1 MGWVMKSLI
10 FSLTFLLG
18 VALPEVVQAQ
28 ISDAAESEYINLME
42 EFSLQ
47 DIRQNT
53 GQISLHGL
61 QPNVYWTPEM
71 EQSYLKDPG
80 ANNVW
85 LRRRANESFY
95 HLLRDVSIGGVDPQ
109 SLGIDIK
116 VPQKQFMPVKDLGM
130 LIVTTSAR
138 ADLIVDA
145 LTPKNIWYDSLKQSL
160 AYMMPLCQSG
170 QWGALTNLRR
180 EIKLAL
186 KAKEVPEL
194 KARLRQYGYRIPSID
209 DVMDRDM
216 MNAVVDVQSN
226 LRMKPDGKI
235 SPGGKTW
242 RYLNTPC
249 AQRVSQLQA
258 DMEKIR
264 WLPPTFEDRYILV
277 NLAFSQ
283 FLLRDVKNG
292 QPTIMNF
299 KTINGRVE
307 RKTPMM
313 KDRMD
318 YIIFNPFW
326 VVPPTIFIQDK
337 VEEIRRLNYWQIN
350 AYFNAHQYEIWNRA
364 FTQRIDPA
372 SIDWWSINEYSPVD
386 FYIRQRPHLGNALGV
401 VKFMLTNSFS
411 IYLHDTNQR
420 ELFTEPNR
428 LLSSGCVRLEKPVE
442 LAEYLL
448 QGTEWDRRAIDAVLA
463 KPGQVMTKD
472 TKVPLTEHLP
482 VYLINM
488 TSQLNSDRVLRFTED
503 AYGQN
508 SRIGTYLRPLL

>member
-1 MGWVMKSLI
+1 MKSLM
-10 FSLTFLLG
+10 FFLTFLLG
-18 VALPEVVQAQ
+18 FSFPHSVHAQ
-28 ISDAAESEYINLME
+28 ITDANYSEYLILME

-47 DIRQNT
+47 EIRQTT

-61 QPNVYWTPEM
+61 NPASYWTAEM
-71 EQSYLKDPG
+71 EQSYLRDPG
-80 ANNVW
+80 GNNSW
-85 LRRRANESFY
+85 LRGRASESFLR
-95 HLLRDVSIGGVDPQ
+95 LLKDVSIGGVDPQ
-109 SLGIDIK
+109 SLGVDIK
-116 VPQKQFMPVKDLGM
+116 VPQKQFMPVKELGM

-138 ADLIVDA
+138 GDLIVDS
-145 LTPKNIWYDSLKQSL
+145 LTPKNIWYDSLKRSL
-160 AYMMPLCQSG
+160 AYMVPLCQTG
-170 QWGALTNLRR
+170 QWGPVANPRR

-186 KAKEVPEL
+186 KAKEVPEF
-194 KARLRQYGYRIPSID
+194 KNRLRQYGYYIPSRD

-216 MNAVVDVQSN
+216 LNAVVDVQSN

-242 RYLNTPC
+242 RYLNTSC
-249 AQRVSQLQA
+249 AQRVSQIQA

-264 WLPPTFEDRYILV
+264 WLPPTFEDRYIFV

-283 FLLRDVKNG
+283 FLLRDIKNG

-318 YIIFNPFW
+318 YIVFNPFW
-326 VVPPTIFIQDK
+326 VVPPTIFVQDK
-337 VEEIRRLNYWQIN
+337 VEEIRKLNYWQIN
-350 AYFNAHQYEIWNRA
+350 AYFDSHQYEVWNRA
-364 FTQRIDPA
+364 FTQRYNPA
-372 SIDWWSINEYSPVD
+372 SIDWWSINEYSTID
-386 FYIRQRPHLGNALGV
+386 IYIRQRPHLGNALGV

-420 ELFTEPNR
+420 ELFAEPNR
-428 LLSSGCVRLEKPVE
+428 LLSSGCVRLEKPVD

-448 QGTEWDRRAIDAVLA
+448 QGTAWDRSAIESVLA
-463 KPGQVMTKD
+463 KPGQVLTKD
-472 TKVPLTEHLP
+472 TKVSLADHLP

-488 TSQLNSDRVLRFTED
+488 TTQLNSDRVLRFTDD

-508 SRIGTYLRPLL
+508 NRIGSYLRPLL

>member
-1 MGWVMKSLI
+1 MKALVFI
-10 FSLTFLLG
+10 LTFLLG
-18 VALPEVVQAQ
+18 VALPEIVQAQ
-28 ISDAAESEYINLME
+28 TSDGTDTEYINLME

-47 DIRQNT
+47 DIRQT
-53 GQISLHGL
+53 AGQISLHGL
-61 QPNVYWTPEM
+61 QPSVYWTPEM

-80 ANNVW
+80 SSNVW

-95 HLLRDVSIGGVDPQ
+95 HLLKDVSIGGVDPE
-109 SLGIDIK
+109 SLGVDIK
-116 VPQKQFMPVKDLGM
+116 VPQKQFIPVKDLGM

-138 ADLIVDA
+138 ADLILDA

-170 QWGALTNLRR
+170 QWGPLTNLRR

-194 KARLRQYGYRIPSID
+194 KNRLRQYGYRIPSVD

-235 SPGGKTW
+235 SPAGKTW

-264 WLPPTFEDRYILV
+264 WLPPIFEDRYILV

-337 VEEIRRLNYWQIN
+337 VEEIRKLSYWQIN

-401 VKFMLTNSFS
+401 VKFMLTNLFS

-420 ELFTEPNR
+420 ELFAEPNR

-448 QGTEWDRRAIDAVLA
+448 QGTAWDRRAIDAVLA

-488 TSQLNSDRVLRFTED
+488 TSQLNSDRVLRFTDD

>member
-1 MGWVMKSLI
+1 MKLVI
-10 FSLTFLLG
+10 LSLTFLVG
-18 VALPEVVQAQ
+18 MSFPHFASAQ
-28 ISDAAESEYINLME
+28 LSGGSRAEFLSLME

-47 DIRQNT
+47 EIRRT
-53 GQISLHGL
+53 VGQISLHGL
-61 QPNVYWTPEM
+61 SPVVYWTPDM

-80 ANNVW
+80 NGNLW
-85 LRRRANESFY
+85 LRGKANENFLR
-95 HLLRDVSIGGVDPQ
+95 LLQDVSIGGVDPQ
-109 SLGIDIK
+109 SLGTDIK
-116 VPQKQFMPVKDLGM
+116 VPRKDFMSLKELGM
-130 LIVTTSAR
+130 LIVTSSAQG
-138 ADLIVDA
+138 DLIVNA

-160 AYMMPLCQSG
+160 AYLMPLCQTG
-170 QWGALTNLRR
+170 QWRPLPQLRR
-180 EIKLAL
+180 ELKLGL

-194 KARLRQYGYRIPSID
+194 KLRMRQYGYQITNMD
-209 DVMDRDM
+209 DITDRDM
-216 MNAVVDVQSN
+216 INAAVDIQSN

-242 RYLNTPC
+242 RYLNTTC

-264 WLPPTFEDRYILV
+264 WLPPTFEDRYIFV

-283 FLLRDVKNG
+283 FLLRDVRNG
-292 QPTIMNF
+292 QPMLMNF

-318 YIIFNPFW
+318 YIVFNPFW
-326 VVPPTIFIQDK
+326 VVPPTIFLEDK
-337 VEEIRRLNYWQIN
+337 LTEIRQLNYWQIN
-350 AYFNAHQYEIWNRA
+350 RYFDSHQYEVWNRA
-364 FTQRIDPA
+364 FTQRYLPS
-372 SIDWWSINEYSPVD
+372 SIDWWSIDEYTPLD
-386 FYIRQRPHLGNALGV
+386 IYIRQRPHLGNALGV

-420 ELFTEPNR
+420 ELFAEPNR
-428 LLSSGCVRLEKPVE
+428 LLSSGCIRLEKPVD

-448 QGTEWDRRAIDAVLA
+448 QGTAWDRRTIEALLA
-463 KPGQVMTKD
+463 KPGQVLTKD
-472 TKVPLTEHLP
+472 TKVPLTDRLP

-488 TSQLNSDRVLRFTED
+488 TSQLNSDRVLRFTDD

-508 SRIGTYLRPLL
+508 NRIGTYLRSLL